1 MGDIHPYLGGLL
13 LLAFIIID
21 AVLYAFSSALQNV
34 NDSFIEKSVRMIMT
48 GRQRSLSA
56 LRIIPLYCQMRLI

>member
-34 NDSFIEKSVRMIMT
+34 NDSFIEKSVRMRMT

>member
-34 NDSFIEKSVRMIMT
+34 NDSFIEKSVRMRMT
-48 GRQRSLSA
+48 GRQRSLNA
-56 LRIIPLYCQMRLI
+56 LRIILLYCQMRLI